1 MEDRNAAVN
10 MQFRENSGGRSGCLA
25 INWQSKVQIVTFD
38 KLQIGAGMCKQSP
51 IIFPEKK
58 HNGQMEN
65 QNK

>member
-10 MQFRENSGGRSGCLA
+10 MLFRENSGGRSGSLA

-51 IIFPEKK
+51 IIFPE
-58 HNGQMEN
+58 NGQS
-65 QNK
+65 K